1 MEGGFSPA
9 AVPSYE
15 LPQGILVKGFLMLF
29 LTGSLGQSFRRSHL
43 EGKHSERGGCEVVS
57 SVSQPRP
64 IKEYCLLRL
73 CSWPQ
78 RFPSILGSLFLPC
91 LVGSHEVAPK
101 HSRKGSASSQLWNPT
116 CSQSL
121 CPGIDLPPQACA
133 VTSPSD
139 LWGKIPPSDLWTVT
153 TSSQAWTMLLH
164 SGLLEVTLNS
174 QA

>member
-1 MEGGFSPA
+1 MDSARHLDAEKCQIKGAHIVEGGFSPA

-121 CPGIDLPPQACA
+121 CPGIQLILCA
-133 VTSPSD
+133 FYTSGPS
-139 LWGKIPPSDLWTVT
+139 
-153 TSSQAWTMLLH
+153 A
-164 SGLLEVTLNS
+164 
-174 QA
+174 